1 MALPRRPFAHG
12 RLPLRSLR
20 AARPCGY
27 RRPLTLAR
35 LDEGRDAVRLR
46 LRARD
51 RRRPLPARL
60 RRTPPRRE
68 SADRDRLCRAG
79 ACLLRA
85 ARHQRQAVDDRQRL
99 QLHQEPPTTRAPG
112 RAGNPSPEDPALPPA
127 HEREGRALP
136 PDDGARVGLRPRL
149 PLTSTAQPSAAT
161 LARALQH
168 APTAQLAR
176 RPTPDQPRAQRPW
189 VGQLVTR
196 HNRVTRVTPGKGAAV
211 PVDAPSSV
219 DIQVGIAARDPANK
233 TTGES
238 IRLHSA
244 HL

>member
-112 RAGNPSPEDPALPPA
+112 RAGDPSPEDPALPPA

-149 PLTSTAQPSAAT
+149 PLTSTAQPSVAT
-161 LARALQH
+161 LARALRMKVKW
-168 APTAQLAR
+168 LDAR
-176 RPTPDQPRAQRPW
+176 RLLCKGWSGAGDRELKRRVWGFALPRC
-189 VGQLVTR
+189 
-196 HNRVTRVTPGKGAAV
+196 
-211 PVDAPSSV
+211 
-219 DIQVGIAARDPANK
+219 
-233 TTGES
+233 
-238 IRLHSA
+238 
-244 HL
+244 